1 MFSTLSETD
10 IANNNN
16 PATSIVVSDNTTAIS
31 RLSDTSVSPR
41 PSAENSLTSSLS
53 SSSSWSSISNK

>member
-10 IANNNN
+10 IANNSN
-16 PATSIVVSDNTTAIS
+16 PATSILSDTTAIS